1 MALLFGRKKQTR
13 PAAVVNT
20 GMTTPEF
27 KVFQELLYDKSGI
40 VLKENKR
47 SLVESRVTQRLRA
60 LKMPGFS
67 QYLDYLQADTTG
79 EELIQLI
86 DVISTNITHYFREKD
101 HFEFLDTVMGEWGNA
116 GLKKV
121 RIWSAACSTGEEP
134 YSMAMTVHPH
144 MVKHK
149 MDLKILGTDISTR
162 VLAKAKAGVYAED
175 RLKTVPKENQSR
187 YFIRHEEQGEDMY
200 QVSEKLKQ
208 MTMYRR
214 LNFTVFPYP
223 IKGIFDVIFCRNAM
237 IYFDRTLR
245 AKMVNEFARLLKPG
259 GYLLVGHSETL
270 IGIESTFK
278 TIRPSVYQRL

>member
-1 MALLFGRKKQTR
+1 MSLLFGKKNDSKQ
-13 PAAVVNT
+13 VGFSNQ

-27 KVFQELLYDKSGI
+27 KVFQELLYHKSGI

-60 LKMPGFS
+60 LHMPSFSEYIGF
-67 QYLDYLQADTTG
+67 LQADTTG

-86 DVISTNITHYFREKD
+86 DVISTNITHYFREND
-101 HFEFLDTVMGEWGNA
+101 HFEFLDQIMGEWGEA

-134 YSMAMTVHPH
+134 YSIAMTVHPH
-144 MVKHK
+144 MVKHQ

-162 VLAKAKAGVYAED
+162 VLAKAKEGIYTQD
-175 RLKTVPKENQSR
+175 RLKTVPKEMQSR
-187 YFIRHEEQGEDMY
+187 YFIRQQGQGDEMY
-200 QVSEKLKQ
+200 QVSGKLRQ

-237 IYFDRTLR
+237 IYFDRPLR

-270 IGIESTFK
+270 IGIESTYK

>member
-1 MALLFGRKKQTR
+1 MSLLFGKKKQAQ
-13 PAAVVNT
+13 PVGFSNQ

-27 KVFQELLYDKSGI
+27 KVFQELLYHKSGI

-47 SLVESRVTQRLRA
+47 SLVESRVAQRLRA
-60 LKMPGFS
+60 LNLPTFNA
-67 QYLDYLQADTTG
+67 YLNCLQSDTTG

-86 DVISTNITHYFREKD
+86 DVISTNITHYFREND
-101 HFEFLDTVMGEWGNA
+101 HFEFLDKVMGEWTEA

-121 RIWSAACSTGEEP
+121 RFWSAGCSTGEEP
-134 YSMAMTVHPH
+134 YSIAMTVHPH
-144 MVKHK
+144 MVQHK
-149 MDLKILGTDISTR
+149 LDLKILGTDISTR
-162 VLAKAKAGVYAED
+162 VLAKARDGDYSED
-175 RLKTVPKENQSR
+175 HLKTVPTDKRSK
-187 YFIRHEEQGEDMY
+187 YFIQQAGAQGKTY
-200 QVSEKLKQ
+200 RVSDKLKQ
-208 MTMYRR
+208 MVMYRR

-245 AKMVNEFARLLKPG
+245 SKMVNEFARLLKPG

-270 IGIESTFK
+270 IGIESTYE